1 MLAGAALAEVMP
13 SDGETV
19 IILASQS
26 ASRKAMLSAAGVPF
40 EARSSDVDEA
50 EIKRELIGVQGS
62 EIAMIL
68 AEAKALAVSVGVPG
82 RLVLGGDSLVE
93 VCGRTFDKPAS
104 RADAASHLAFFSGQT
119 MQLHSAANL
128 LRDGVP
134 VWRHVETAKLRVRTL
149 SADFIEGYLAQE
161 WPAVGACVGVFRIE
175 AMGVQLFEHIEG
187 SHFTVLGMPLLALLG
202 ALREQG
208 ELPE

>member
-1 MLAGAALAEVMP
+1 
-13 SDGETV
+13 
-19 IILASQS
+19 
-26 ASRKAMLSAAGVPF
+26 MLSAAGVPF
-40 EARSSDVDEA
+40 EARGSDVDEA
-50 EIKRELIGVQGS
+50 EIKRELIGIPGS

-104 RADAASHLAFFSGQT
+104 RADAANHLTFFSGQT
-119 MQLHSAANL
+119 MQLHSAAIL
-128 LRDGVP
+128 VRDGVP
-134 VWRHVETAKLRVRTL
+134 VWRHVETAKLRVRPL

-175 AMGVQLFEHIEG
+175 AMGVQLFEQIEG

-208 ELPE
+208 DLPS

>member
-1 MLAGAALAEVMP
+1 M
-13 SDGETV
+13 

-40 EARSSDVDEA
+40 EARGSDVDEA
-50 EIKRELIGVQGS
+50 EIKRELIGIPGS

-104 RADAASHLAFFSGQT
+104 RADAANHLTFFSGQT
-119 MQLHSAANL
+119 MQLHSAAIL
-128 LRDGVP
+128 VRDGVP
-134 VWRHVETAKLRVRTL
+134 VWRHVETAKLRMRPL

-175 AMGVQLFEHIEG
+175 AMGVQLFEQIEG

-208 ELPE
+208 ELPS

>member
-1 MLAGAALAEVMP
+1 MP
-13 SDGETV
+13 SDGETM

-40 EARSSDVDEA
+40 EARGSDVDEA
-50 EIKRELIGVQGS
+50 EIKRELIGIPGN

-104 RADAASHLAFFSGQT
+104 RADAANHLTFFSGQT
-119 MQLHSAANL
+119 MQLHSAAIL
-128 LRDGVP
+128 VRDGVP
-134 VWRHVETAKLRVRTL
+134 VWRHVETAKLRVRPL

-175 AMGVQLFEHIEG
+175 AMGVQLFEQIEG

-208 ELPE
+208 ELPS